1 VTYLQA
7 TVDAV
12 ALGTLFALV
21 AMGIGLVFGVVR
33 VVNFAHGELLTA
45 GAYALL
51 LTKGAPIVLRVL
63 VALVAVVALSALM
76 EVLYRPLRN
85 VAPATV
91 LVATFAVSF
100 LLQNAALL
108 AFGTQGENVEFLTV
122 LNQAFTVGDLRIRWI
137 TIIGLVVGGV
147 TLAATAIFLR
157 RTDVGLQM
165 RAAAAD
171 VRMAR
176 LLGVPAKRVVR
187 LAFVIGG
194 LLAGIVTLVLVVQ
207 RPLITPTFGFQVLI
221 PALVGVVVGGLDRLA
236 PAALGGFAVG
246 FATVM
251 LSTVL
256 PGAQRVFLDSVLFA
270 LVITILL
277 VKPDGLFVG
286 RRRVVERV

>member
-1 VTYLQA
+1 MTYLQA
-7 TVDAV
+7 FIDAV

-21 AMGIGLVFGVVR
+21 AMGIGLVFGVIR
-33 VVNFAHGELLTA
+33 LVNFAHGELLTA

-51 LTKGAPIVLRVL
+51 LTKGAPVVIR
-63 VALVAVVALSALM
+63 ALVAVVVVVALSVVM
-76 EVLYRPLRN
+76 EFIYRPLRS

-108 AFGTQGENVEFLTV
+108 AFGAQGENMEFLTV
-122 LNQAFTVGDLRIRWI
+122 LNTAFSVGDLRIRWI
-137 TIIGLVVGGV
+137 TVIGLGVGALTLV
-147 TLAATAIFLR
+147 TMGLLLR
-157 RTDVGLQM
+157 RTSMGLQM

-171 VRMAR
+171 VQMAR

-187 LAFVIGG
+187 IAFILAG
-194 LLAGIVTLVLVVQ
+194 LLAGIVTLVLAVQ
-207 RPLITPTFGFQVLI
+207 RPLVTPSWGFLI
-221 PALVGVVVGGLDRLA
+221 MVPALVGVVVGGLDRLV

-251 LSTVL
+251 LSSLL

-270 LVITILL
+270 LVITVLL
-277 VKPDGLFVG
+277 VRPDGLFAG
-286 RRRVVERV
+286 RRRAVERV

>member
-1 VTYLQA
+1 MTYLQA
-7 TVDAV
+7 LVDAI

-21 AMGIGLVFGVVR
+21 AMGIGLVFGVIR
-33 VVNFAHGELLTA
+33 LVNFAHGELLTA

-51 LTKGAPIVLRVL
+51 LTKGLPVVVRAVLA
-63 VALVAVVALSALM
+63 VAVVVALSALM
-76 EVLYRPLRN
+76 EVLYRPLRT

-91 LVATFAVSF
+91 LIATFAVSF

-108 AFGTQGENVEFLTV
+108 AFGTQGENVEFLAV
-122 LNQAFTVGDLRIRWI
+122 LNKAFSIGDLRIRWI
-137 TIIGLVVGGV
+137 TVVGLLVGGL
-147 TLAATAIFLR
+147 TLVATAVFLR

-207 RPLITPTFGFQVLI
+207 RPLITPTFGFQVLV

-251 LSTVL
+251 LSSVL
-256 PGAQRVFLDSVLFA
+256 PGAQRVFLDTVLFA
-270 LVITILL
+270 LVITVLL
-277 VKPDGLFVG
+277 VKPDGLFAG
-286 RRRVVERV
+286 RRRAVERV